1 MIYYPR
7 GMHQQ
12 AVFKYMNLNDGLYPN
27 TVEATNTVLSLPMHP
42 YMEEETVEKIV
53 SGIKRNI

>member
-12 AVFKYMNLNDGLYPN
+12 GAFSALAYNGECPN
-27 TVEATNTVLSLPMHP
+27 AERLCGTVLSLPMHP
-42 YMEEETVEKIV
+42 YLDEAAVDAIC
-53 SGIKRNI
+53 RALLAQL